1 MDNCSVVDSKL
12 FEFLASNSTNSRS
25 KYDITD
31 VLISRSKFV
40 NLETE
45 KLVSSNINEMIR
57 IKLASER
64 KIDVANSDEAELL
77 TKTGAIEDSAVKS
90 FYANLQKNLGA
101 NAPSVEAAL
110 GEIRGLFASL
120 LGSEADAAK
129 VAEALYKDLSVTE
142 FRDLKR
148 ISQAEYVSVLRK
160 STNLA
165 EQEVEKVVKSVLA
178 SLA

>member
-1 MDNCSVVDSKL
+1 MDECSTVDSKL
-12 FEFLASNSTNSRS
+12 FEFLASNSSNNS

-31 VLISRSKFV
+31 VLISRTKFV

-45 KLVSSNINEMIR
+45 QTVSSNIDEMIR

-64 KIDVANSDEAELL
+64 KINLENSHEAELF
-77 TKTGAIEDSAVKS
+77 TRTSAIEDSAVKS

-101 NAPSVEAAL
+101 NAPSVDAAL
-110 GEIRGLFASL
+110 GEIRSLFASL
-120 LGSEADAAK
+120 LGSDADAAK
-129 VAEALYKDLSVTE
+129 VADALHKELSVTE